1 MHPKCQQFRG
11 NPWAGV
17 RGHPVG
23 VARVHH
29 LTEDHE
35 FDVIKDNCLVG
46 LGFGLMI
53 QSGSWNLFIQLG
65 TFMELDKITIKSL
78 RYLLYNFF
86 FTFFLLK
93 VSNFKGETS
102 NVLRILLENMFRI
115 YWRWRYYRILLI
127 SRKSVTNHF

>member
-1 MHPKCQQFRG
+1 MDQYWFYKNFTLYFIKVKPVMHPKCQQFRG

-53 QSGSWNLFIQLG
+53 QSGS
-65 TFMELDKITIKSL
+65 
-78 RYLLYNFF
+78 
-86 FTFFLLK
+86 
-93 VSNFKGETS
+93 
-102 NVLRILLENMFRI
+102 
-115 YWRWRYYRILLI
+115 
-127 SRKSVTNHF
+127 